1 MRATTSWACD
11 VDAPPTTRPN
21 ITPAPKGPTHLKT
34 PKMLILAT
42 HLLAANL
49 MLAATPAPVAPAAA
63 QETGQKGDPPI
74 PDCGEMQ
81 MLPSGLRYCV
91 MKEGDGTAS
100 PAMGDLVRVNYT
112 GWNLDGTVFDT
123 SRSPR
128 RPGLDPQ
135 PAEFPVGG
143 LIEGWNEALQ
153 LMSPGA
159 QWKLYVPSAL
169 GYGERGSPPKIAANA
184 DLIFEVELLS
194 VIDRALPYV
203 EIDTEAE
210 ATITKPSGA
219 KLQVIRAGEGASIAD
234 ADLGSVKFSCFT
246 PKGEFVVGHTG
257 QGGPLTLSKKTVPL
271 AFMND
276 ALEYLKPGAR
286 VVMRVPAKIGVGQR
300 SGNPVLQ
307 PGSDEIWVLDCTG
320 TMSFTK
326 PEFQMP
332 DESELTTTASG
343 LKYKTIREGTGKSPK
358 VSNRVLAHY
367 AGWLTD
373 GKGFDNSY
381 DRGAPSEFP
390 LGNVIPGWTE
400 GLQLMVV
407 GEKRRLWIP
416 QDLAYAGRP
425 GRPQGMLVFDVELIE
440 IKN

>member
-1 MRATTSWACD
+1 M
-11 VDAPPTTRPN
+11 
-21 ITPAPKGPTHLKT
+21 GPTHLQA

-49 MLAATPAPVAPAAA
+49 MVAPTPAPVAPTAP

-100 PAMGDLVRVNYT
+100 PAMGDLVRVDYT

-194 VIDRALPYV
+194 IVDRALPYV
-203 EIDTEAE
+203 AFDAEAE
-210 ATITKPSGA
+210 GTIEKPSGA
-219 KLQVIRAGEGASIAD
+219 KLQVITAGEGANIVDSD
-234 ADLGSVKFSCFT
+234 MGLVKFSCFT
-246 PKGEFVVGHTG
+246 PEGAFVVGHTN
-257 QGGPLTLSKKTVPL
+257 QGGPLTLSNKTVPL
-271 AFMND
+271 TFMKD

-286 VVMRVPAKIGVGQR
+286 VVMSVPAKVGIGQR
-300 SGNPVLQ
+300 SGNPVLK
-307 PGSDEIWVLDCTG
+307 PGSDEIWVLECAG

-332 DESELTTTASG
+332 DEAELTTTASG

-390 LGNVIPGWTE
+390 LANVIPGWTE
-400 GLQLMVV
+400 GLQLMKEGGATLFV
-407 GEKRRLWIP
+407 IP
-416 QDLAYAGRP
+416 PEIGYGARGAGGAIP
-425 GRPQGMLVFDVELIE
+425 PNATLVFYVELVTV
-440 IKN
+440 K